1 MKKSSFLLPLVAA
14 FALVGCT
21 SNNASEADTG
31 AVVENAVGST
41 NMNNGGWQSGD
52 ITPTAMPSSM
62 NQPVSTPTYGA
73 SAPVA
78 TTRAP
83 STAPVAA
90 PTTYGA
96 NTETVGN
103 CQVIRNA
110 DGTPVYAQMTKGCYT
125 DSTYTVGA
133 QDTLYLIS
141 FLSGSSASQIAQ
153 LNGISTSTKL
163 KVGQSLRV
171 R

>member
-1 MKKSSFLLPLVAA
+1 MKKSSFLLPLVVA

-21 SNNASEADTG
+21 NNNTSESDTG

-78 TTRAP
+78 TTHAP

-90 PTTYGA
+90 PTSYGA

-103 CQVIRNA
+103 CQVVRNA
-110 DGTPVYAQMTKGCYT
+110 DG
-125 DSTYTVGA
+125 TVGA

-141 FLSGSSASQIAQ
+141 FLSGSSANQIAQ

>member
-21 SNNASEADTG
+21 SNNASEADSG

-62 NQPVSTPTYGA
+62 SQPVSAPTYGA
-73 SAPVA
+73 SAPVT

-96 NTETVGN
+96 NTETGGN
-103 CQVIRNA
+103 CQVVRNA

-141 FLSGSSASQIAQ
+141 FLSGSSANQIAQ

>member
-21 SNNASEADTG
+21 SHNASEADSG

-52 ITPTAMPSSM
+52 ITPTT
-62 NQPVSTPTYGA
+62 TP
-73 SAPVA
+73 
-78 TTRAP
+78 AP
-83 STAPVAA
+83 SAAPVAA
-90 PTTYGA
+90 PTSYGA

-103 CQVIRNA
+103 CQVVRNA

-141 FLSGSSASQIAQ
+141 FLSGSSANQIAQ

>member
-21 SNNASEADTG
+21 NNNTSESDTG

-83 STAPVAA
+83 STTPVAA

-103 CQVIRNA
+103 CQVVRNT

-141 FLSGSSASQIAQ
+141 FLSGSSANQIAQ

>member
-21 SNNASEADTG
+21 SNNASEADSG

-62 NQPVSTPTYGA
+62 SQPVS
-73 SAPVA
+73 

-90 PTTYGA
+90 PTSYGA

-103 CQVIRNA
+103 CQVVRNA

-141 FLSGSSASQIAQ
+141 FLSGSSANQIAQ

>member
-21 SNNASEADTG
+21 SNNASEADSG

-62 NQPVSTPTYGA
+62 SQPVSTPTYGA
-73 SAPVA
+73 SAPVT

-90 PTTYGA
+90 PTSYGA
-96 NTETVGN
+96 NT
-103 CQVIRNA
+103 

-141 FLSGSSASQIAQ
+141 FLSGSSANQIAQ

>member
-21 SNNASEADTG
+21 SNNASEADSG

-62 NQPVSTPTYGA
+62 SQPVSTPTYGA
-73 SAPVA
+73 SAPVT

-90 PTTYGA
+90 PTSYGA

-103 CQVIRNA
+103 CQVVRNV

-141 FLSGSSASQIAQ
+141 FLSGSSANQIAQ

>member
-21 SNNASEADTG
+21 NNNASESDTG

-90 PTTYGA
+90 PTSYGA

-103 CQVIRNA
+103 CQVVRNA
-110 DGTPVYAQMTKGCYT
+110 DGAPVYAQMTKGCYT

-141 FLSGSSASQIAQ
+141 FLSGSSANQIAQ

>member
-1 MKKSSFLLPLVAA
+1 MKKSSFLLPLVVA

-21 SNNASEADTG
+21 NNNTSESDTG

-78 TTRAP
+78 
-83 STAPVAA
+83 A
-90 PTTYGA
+90 PTSYGA

-103 CQVIRNA
+103 CQVVRNA

-141 FLSGSSASQIAQ
+141 FLSGSSANQIAQ

>member
-21 SNNASEADTG
+21 NNNTSESDTG

-78 TTRAP
+78 TTPAP
-83 STAPVAA
+83 SAAPVAA
-90 PTTYGA
+90 PTSYGA

-103 CQVIRNA
+103 CQVVRNA

-141 FLSGSSASQIAQ
+141 FLSGSSANQIAQ
-153 LNGISTSTKL
+153 LNVISTSTKL

>member
-21 SNNASEADTG
+21 NNNTSESDTG

-90 PTTYGA
+90 PTSYGV

-103 CQVIRNA
+103 CQVVRNA
-110 DGTPVYAQMTKGCYT
+110 DSTPVYAQMTKGCYT

-141 FLSGSSASQIAQ
+141 FLSGSSANQIAQ

>member
-1 MKKSSFLLPLVAA
+1 MKKSSFLLPLVVA

-21 SNNASEADTG
+21 NNNTSESDTG

-78 TTRAP
+78 TTHAP

-90 PTTYGA
+90 PTSYGA

-103 CQVIRNA
+103 CQVVRN
-110 DGTPVYAQMTKGCYT
+110 TPVYAQMTKGCYT

-141 FLSGSSASQIAQ
+141 FLSGSSANQIAQ